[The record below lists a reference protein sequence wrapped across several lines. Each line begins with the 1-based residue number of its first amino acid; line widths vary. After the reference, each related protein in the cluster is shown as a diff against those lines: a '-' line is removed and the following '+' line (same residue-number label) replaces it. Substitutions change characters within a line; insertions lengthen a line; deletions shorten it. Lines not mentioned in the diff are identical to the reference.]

1 MDTFARGLI
10 IADNILENSNF
21 RDLRE
26 GRYTSFNSGDGKK
39 FENGDITIE
48 ELRNLAIKT
57 GEPAVKSGKQE
68 LLENLFN
75 QYIR

>member
-21 RDLRE
+21 RELRE
-26 GRYTSFNSGDGKK
+26 GRYTSFDSGDGKK
-39 FENGDITIE
+39 FENGEVSIE
-48 ELRNLAIKT
+48 DLRNLAVKS
-57 GEPAVKSGKQE
+57 GEPEVRSGKQE